1 VCVSKGY
8 LISKKF
14 KKENFY
20 INMLNL
26 FIRAFIGFYLIFNFI
41 HSTHDVD
48 VDVDAEFFPIT
59 HLEMPKDLILDYMHI
74 RLNDIYRG
82 EEKMF
87 LKVIDLNKG
96 ISLFKL
102 FAAND
107 ACQFSLKNV
116 NIEDSFYKCPDRCNA
131 NPCLYIENAYEH
143 SCYSEYWK
151 MKPVKQSFL
160 FGKYEGSV
168 FQSGDTTTAE
178 SLFEAIFNYKSN
190 SLWNCIYKCE
200 CVRGYE

>member
-26 FIRAFIGFYLIFNFI
+26 FIRAFIGFYLFFNFI

-87 LKVIDLNKG
+87 LKG
-96 ISLFKL
+96 
-102 FAAND
+102 
-107 ACQFSLKNV
+107 Q
-116 NIEDSFYKCPDRCNA
+116 
-131 NPCLYIENAYEH
+131 
-143 SCYSEYWK
+143 
-151 MKPVKQSFL
+151 
-160 FGKYEGSV
+160 
-168 FQSGDTTTAE
+168 
-178 SLFEAIFNYKSN
+178 
-190 SLWNCIYKCE
+190 
-200 CVRGYE
+200 